1 MRTADPELHQ
11 QRRSEILSAA
21 AVCFAAKG
29 IHQASMADIAKA
41 AKVSMGLLYRYF
53 QDKAEIVVSFASLE
67 RELAQISI
75 QKFAQSPTPM
85 LALNALVTEFIGYQT
100 QPDVARL
107 SCEVI
112 AEASRNKAVLAA
124 IQNDDQLLK
133 AALIAAFT
141 SQQVAGRIAKVH
153 TPLALTELLMTFF
166 DGCIGRC
173 VCDATFDAK
182 QTSSAFLEVLAKL
195 LTL

>member
-11 QRRSEILSAA
+11 QRRSEILRAA
-21 AVCFAAKG
+21 AICFAAKG

-75 QKFAQSPTPM
+75 QKFAHSQTPM
-85 LALNALVTEFIGYQT
+85 LALNLLVTEFIGYQT
-100 QPDVARL
+100 RPDVARL

-141 SQQVAGRIAKVH
+141 SQQSAGRIANEH

-166 DGCIGRC
+166 DGCIGRS
-173 VCDATFDAK
+173 VCDTKFDAQ
-182 QTSSAFLEVLAKL
+182 QTSSVFMEVLAKL